1 MKDGL
6 NPAAHEARR
15 EPAPE
20 RAPTFRPG
28 QSGNPGGRPKGSRN
42 KVSGAFLGALCEDFE
57 AHGPAAIER
66 MRKAD
71 PVAYVRLCASLLPKE
86 MRVERSVLEE
96 ATDDELA
103 RMLALVRERHA
114 QDG

>member
-1 MKDGL
+1 MTDGPS
-6 NPAAHEARR
+6 PAARDARR
-15 EPAPE
+15 ESAPE

-42 KVSGAFLGALCEDFE
+42 RVSGAFLGALCEDFE
-57 AHGPAAIER
+57 VHGPAAIER

-71 PVAYVRLCASLLPKE
+71 PVAYVRMCASLLPKE
-86 MRVERSVLEE
+86 MRVQRSLVEE

-103 RMLALVRERHA
+103 EMLAMVRARHSR
-114 QDG
+114 DG